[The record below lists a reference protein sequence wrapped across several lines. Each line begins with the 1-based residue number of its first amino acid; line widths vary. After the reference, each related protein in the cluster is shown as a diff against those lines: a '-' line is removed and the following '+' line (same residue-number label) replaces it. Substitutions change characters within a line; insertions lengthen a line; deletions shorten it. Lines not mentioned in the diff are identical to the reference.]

1 MIMKKLLFIVLSS
14 LGIIACTNHALHQQE
29 VNDTNAITEKERQQL
44 EMDRLESLGNPQEK

>member
-1 MIMKKLLFIVLSS
+1 MKKLLFIVLSS